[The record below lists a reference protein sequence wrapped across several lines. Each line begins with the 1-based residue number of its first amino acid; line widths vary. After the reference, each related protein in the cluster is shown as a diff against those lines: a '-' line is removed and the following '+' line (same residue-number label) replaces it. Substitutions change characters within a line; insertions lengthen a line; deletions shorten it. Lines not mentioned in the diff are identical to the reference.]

1 MAATVVN
8 KYKVC
13 MDDPDIVY
21 IGRGSRW
28 GNPYSHKEGTKAVY
42 KVATREEA
50 VALYKR
56 ALWFLIKTGG
66 CTKEELIALDG
77 KRLACYCAP
86 QACHGDVIVAAI
98 EWAKGEMN
106 VQS

>member
-1 MAATVVN
+1 MVATVVN

-28 GNPYSHKEGTKAVY
+28 GNPFSHKDGTKALY
-42 KVATREEA
+42 KVETREEA
-50 VALYKR
+50 VASYKKM
-56 ALWFLIKTGG
+56 LWFMIRTGG

-77 KRLACYCAP
+77 KRLACYCSP
-86 QACHGDVIVAAI
+86 QACHGDVLVAAI
-98 EWAKGEMN
+98 KWAKGG
-106 VQS
+106 